1 MFKKIIFYSKYFLG
15 TSSFLGIAGKIL
27 VAKEY
32 ASLERKAT
40 CPVEKC
46 IRYSKKLFAV

>member
-15 TSSFLGIAGKIL
+15 TSSFLGIAWKIL
-27 VAKEY
+27 EDKEY

-40 CPVEKC
+40 CPVQKS
-46 IRYSKKLFAV
+46 IRNSKKPFAV